1 MAACVQCNLCEHP
14 GTLAGASEAGV
25 EVGAVAC
32 NVREFSRDLFTL
44 WRCTGC
50 GSLHCAE
57 DADLDRYYARYPLKS
72 QKLSFNDRIGYRN
85 RWRLI
90 QAQGL
95 DRSARILDY
104 GCGAG
109 LFVGFLREQGVE
121 NAVGYDPFVPAHSDP
136 SVLHEQYDAV
146 VSYDVIEHSDEPRAF
161 LRSLVRLVKPGG
173 LLVIGTPNA
182 ENVSVSRKGD
192 PSLHVPYHRHI
203 LSERALLALGKEA
216 GCEPAQVYQRSFYD
230 SLYPTVNSRFMWRYI
245 QKTGGL
251 LDAAVEPPR
260 TGLVLRSPDLLF
272 FALFGYFFPLG
283 DNIVVSFRVSA
294 QPPDVGNE
302 VKFSTEFDELI
313 HSP

>member
-1 MAACVQCNLCEHP
+1 MPECVQCNLCEEP
-14 GTLAGASEAGV
+14 GTLAGAAAAGAEIG
-25 EVGAVAC
+25 EVPC

-57 DADLDRYYARYPLKS
+57 DADLDRYYARYPLKK

-85 RWRLI
+85 RWRLL

-95 DRSARILDY
+95 SISSKILDY

-109 LFVGFLREQGVE
+109 LFVDYLREQGVE
-121 NAVGYDPFVPAHSDP
+121 NAEGYDHFVPQYAEQRK
-136 SVLHEQYDAV
+136 LQKQYDAV
-146 VSYDVIEHSDEPRAF
+146 VSYDVIEHSDEPRDF
-161 LRSLVRLVKPGG
+161 FRSLVDLVKPGG

-182 ENVSVSRKGD
+182 ENVSVHRKGD

-203 LSERALLALGKEA
+203 LSEKALLALGKEA
-216 GCEPAQVYQRSFYD
+216 RCEPAQVYERSFYD

-251 LDAAVEPPR
+251 LDAAVEPPQ
-260 TGLVLRSPDLLF
+260 TGVVLRSPDLVF

-283 DNIVVSFRVSA
+283 DNIVVSFRTPARQSQVA
-294 QPPDVGNE
+294 
-302 VKFSTEFDELI
+302 
-313 HSP
+313 

>member
-1 MAACVQCNLCEHP
+1 MAACLECNLCGDP
-14 GTLAGASEAGV
+14 GTLAGAAEAGA
-25 EVGAVAC
+25 EVGAVPC
-32 NVREFSRDLFTL
+32 NVREFTTDLFTL

-57 DADLDRYYARYPLKS
+57 DADLDRYYAHYPLKT

-85 RWRLI
+85 RLRLL

-95 DRSARILDY
+95 SASAHILDY

-109 LFVGFLREQGVE
+109 LFVEFLREQGME
-121 NAVGYDPFVPAHSDP
+121 NAAGYDPFVPEYADRRR
-136 SVLHEQYDAV
+136 LEEQYDAV
-146 VSYDVIEHSDEPRAF
+146 VSYDVIEHSVDPRAF
-161 LRSLVRLVKPGG
+161 LRSLVNLVKPGG
-173 LLVIGTPNA
+173 LVVIGTPNA
-182 ENVSVSRKGD
+182 QNVSVRRKGD

-203 LSERALLALGKEA
+203 LSERALLALGQEV
-216 GCEPAQVYQRSFYD
+216 GCEPAQVYERSFYD

-272 FALFGYFFPLG
+272 FAFFGYFFPRG
-283 DNIVVSFRVSA
+283 DNVIVSFRTPLPGSRR
-294 QPPDVGNE
+294 
-302 VKFSTEFDELI
+302 
-313 HSP
+313 

>member
-1 MAACVQCNLCEHP
+1 MAGCVECNVCEDP
-14 GTLAGASEAGV
+14 RTLAEATKAGAEVEAV
-25 EVGAVAC
+25 PC
-32 NVREFSRDLFTL
+32 NVREFSQDLFTL
-44 WRCTGC
+44 WRCTSC

-57 DADLDRYYARYPLKS
+57 DADLDRYYARYPLKNQS
-72 QKLSFNDRIGYRN
+72 LTFNDRIGYRN

-95 DRSARILDY
+95 DSSACVLDY

-109 LFVGFLREQGVE
+109 LFVEFLRQQGVE
-121 NAVGYDPFVPAHSDP
+121 HANGYDPFVPAYADRRA
-136 SVLHEQYDAV
+136 LEGKYDAV
-146 VSYDVIEHSDEPRAF
+146 VSYDVIEHSDDPRTF
-161 LRSLVRLVKPGG
+161 LRSLVDLVKPGG

-182 ENVSVSRKGD
+182 ENVSVHRKGD

-216 GCEPAQVYQRSFYD
+216 GCEPSQVYQRSFYD

-260 TGLVLRSPDLLF
+260 AGLVLRSPDLLF

-283 DNIVVSFRVSA
+283 DNIVVSFRRSNNLRPNQSVPS
-294 QPPDVGNE
+294 
-302 VKFSTEFDELI
+302 
-313 HSP
+313 